1 MYVLEFNFPPN
12 LCFPLP
18 LPRLSISPG
27 DVELSFPHIPFLAY
41 ENNLLNLGTV
51 AYDVVPA
58 AWEVEAGLL
67 KASLGVIV

>member
-1 MYVLEFNFPPN
+1 MYVLEFNFPLN

>member
-1 MYVLEFNFPPN
+1 MYVSEFNFPLN
-12 LCFPLP
+12 LCFP